1 MFSEPG
7 LLSPKIAFGSG
18 SQAFRLRMGL
28 VLLLPSFSYLQV
40 WRETTPLAFPCL
52 QLADGMAASG
62 TSQLPSSCEPIPP
75 KKSLSSHLCVT
86 YWFIVSG
93 MSDSAT
99 PRTQAPVCMEFSRPE
114 YWSGL
119 PFLSPGDLPDP
130 GIEPGSVALQADSLL
145 SELPGTPLFW
155 RTLS

>member
-28 VLLLPSFSYLQV
+28 VLLLPSFSCLQV

-93 MSDSAT
+93 MSDSLRPHE
-99 PRTQAPVCMEFSRPE
+99 PRLLCV
-114 YWSGL
+114 WN
-119 PFLSPGDLPDP
+119 SPGQSTGVGCHFLLQ
-130 GIEPGSVALQADSLL
+130 GIFLTQGLNLGPLHCRQILCCL
-145 SELPGTPLFW
+145 SYQGCPFFGGH
-155 RTLS
+155 